1 MFAFSQVIVSVSFL
15 ATIVFS
21 ASLSDDGLEKI
32 GSSESIRLP
41 SRDSDRI
48 FGGQEAAIGQFPYQ
62 ISLQLRKQGSA
73 FARHCGGAIITNQF
87 ILTAA
92 HCYDRDDF
100 PELSRY
106 RVVAG
111 AHKLDGSDGQIYNLK
126 QLIVHEHYYIFIGP
140 NNATIKNDIALIQTT
155 TVIRFNRLVGPIPLH
170 TKFLSGGV
178 PAVVSGWGQTNVSAL
193 IELIAMGCT
202 YQNEY
207 VHVFH
212 RITIRI

>member
-32 GSSESIRLP
+32 GLSESIRLP
-41 SRDSDRI
+41 SRDIDRI
-48 FGGQEAAIGQFPYQ
+48 FGGEEAVIGQFPYQ
-62 ISLQLRKQGSA
+62 ISLQLRIYGTA

-92 HCYDRDDF
+92 HCYEREYI

-126 QLIVHEHYYIFIGP
+126 QFIVHERYYI
-140 NNATIKNDIALIQTT
+140 NNSTKKNDIALIRTA
-155 TVIRFNRLVGPIPLH
+155 TVIRFNRFVGPIPLH

-178 PAVVSGWGQTNVSAL
+178 PSVVSGWGLTNVSAL
-193 IELIAMGCT
+193 IELVALGFT
-202 YQNEY
+202 YI
-207 VHVFH
+207 F
-212 RITIRI
+212 TCSTG